1 MKHEEGTFTGVG
13 ELSLFYQSW
22 HPEEE
27 AKAIL
32 VIVHGLG
39 EHSGRYLNIVNHL
52 VPLGYAVYGF
62 DHRGHGR
69 SPGPRGYINNYIEF
83 RGDVH
88 NFLEMVRAREEKR
101 PLFLMGHSM
110 GGGIV
115 VNYILH
121 DPEGFAGV
129 IASAPAIGQLN
140 IQPALAF
147 AARMM
152 SGIMP
157 KFSMDN
163 GLDLSG
169 ISRDEAA
176 VQAYKD
182 DPLVHG
188 KGTPRLGVEMMDNA
202 AWSMVNAHEWEP
214 PLLMIHGEADRIVNV
229 EQTRLFFEA
238 VQQPDKELI
247 IYEGGYHESHNDV
260 HYEQVV
266 ADIVRW
272 LGQHLP
278 S

>member
-1 MKHEEGTFTGVG
+1 MRHEEGQFTGVG
-13 ELSLFYQSW
+13 ELSLYFQCW
-22 HPEEE
+22 QPEDNIR
-27 AKAIL
+27 AVL

-39 EHSGRYLNIVNHL
+39 EHSGRYMNVVNHL

-69 SPGPRGYINNYIEF
+69 SPGPRGFIKNYIEF
-83 RGDVH
+83 RGDVR
-88 NFLEMVRAREEKR
+88 NFLEMVREREGKR

-115 VNYILH
+115 VNYVLH

-129 IASAPAIGQLN
+129 IASAPAVGKLG
-140 IQPALAF
+140 IQPMLAF
-147 AARMM
+147 AARLM
-152 SGIMP
+152 SGVLP
-157 KFSMDN
+157 KLAMDN

-202 AWSMVNAHEWEP
+202 AWSMANAHEWEP
-214 PLLMIHGEADRIVNV
+214 PLLMIHGDADRIVNV
-229 EQTRLFFEA
+229 DETRAFFA
-238 VQQPDKELI
+238 QVKQPDKELI
-247 IYEGGYHESHNDV
+247 VYEGGYHESHNDV
-260 HYEQVV
+260 HYQQVV
-266 ADIVRW
+266 TDLERW

-278 S
+278 